1 MTEGTANPLGAAS
14 DVSTAAQKIGAILRA
29 EPTGQP
35 RQESAPPV
43 QEANPQ
49 GSQPN
54 PAAPVEVTMLKDPV
68 TGRFVKRA
76 EPETAEGNTPQPEG
90 ADVDDSAPAEGEGKP
105 AGTSSEPSD
114 TEELADTAAGL
125 AAQLGM
131 SEDDLLNHLKLTVKV
146 NGEEKPANLRELRDG
161 FQMQSDYQ
169 RKTADL
175 AEQRKA
181 VERQQQEYQ
190 QQRDHLSSQ
199 LQPLVTQ
206 LETLV
211 SEDNARLEKLL
222 ADGDIL
228 EFERAKMQAAQRAAQ
243 LETAKREQSKF
254 EEQRQ
259 REARAKLEND
269 VAENERILGEKRPE
283 WLKNPDH
290 GREAISKIRAYLKAE
305 GVPGEVADSL
315 YDAGSILIAEK
326 AMKWDLLQKEKP
338 GKLNEVKLAPKK
350 FQRAGPAKAAEDP
363 GKQAFRADLSR
374 FRRSNSVKDA
384 AAVLRSG
391 GFARPG

>member
-1 MTEGTANPLGAAS
+1 MTEAAANPLGAGS
-14 DVSTAAQKIGAILRA
+14 DVTQAAQKIGAILRA

-35 RQESAPPV
+35 RQEAAPPV

-76 EPETAEGNTPQPEG
+76 EPETAEENTGPVPEG
-90 ADVDDSAPAEGEGKP
+90 ADVPDETGQPADT
-105 AGTSSEPSD
+105 ASEPSD

-190 QQRDHLSSQ
+190 QQREHLSSQ

-222 ADGDIL
+222 QDGDIL

-243 LETAKREQSKF
+243 LETAKREQGKF

-259 REARAKLEND
+259 REARTKLEND

-305 GVPGEVADSL
+305 GVPAEAADSL
-315 YDAGSILIAEK
+315 YDAVSLLTAEK